1 MSSSQQLTPF
11 HLALPVQSL
20 DQVSFFY
27 CDLLGGSLGRFTSRW
42 IDVNLYGH
50 QLSFHLHPQCTRFEA
65 AQSVDGDSIGVPH
78 FGVVLKWEHW
88 IHLVEHLK
96 QHSVSFV
103 VTPKIRF
110 KGTSGEQGTF
120 FIRDPQGYLLE
131 FKSFQDFNYIFQMNQ
146 KEEAYD

>member
-1 MSSSQQLTPF
+1 MSSSPQLTPF

-20 DQVSFFY
+20 EQIPFFY

-42 IDVNLYGH
+42 IDINLYGH
-50 QLSFHLHPQCTRFEA
+50 QLSFHLHPQSTHFEA
-65 AQSVDGDSIGVPH
+65 EQRVDQDSIGVPH
-78 FGVVLKWEHW
+78 FGVILECEQWTT
-88 IHLVEHLK
+88 LVARLK
-96 QHSVSFV
+96 QHSVHFV
-103 VTPKIRF
+103 VTPKTRF
-110 KGTSGEQGTF
+110 KGTSGEQSTF